1 MSLGRVV
8 LLLLAVALGAGAVLL
23 VEGNTTVVGLH
34 LGSFAGRA
42 EAPLW
47 LVIASAFL
55 GGAITA
61 GLLVGLVW
69 LIGPFFKVL
78 VGIFFVFILC
88 LAAAVMGMR
97 GAAGVALLVGL
108 LLLLAAV
115 TWERRADLATAATGV
130 RTGAG
135 TSWRAIWAAL
145 GAVHTELATWA
156 QGLMSIPPAV
166 GAPPTAAPLPP
177 LVAPPPP
184 SVIALLIVLL
194 LATAL
199 VGSTMLLRA
208 ALVLAFAAAGIVA
221 ALRAMT
227 LVRVGTPIEMRAR
240 YGGLGGGRGGW
251 RLSQPASLLLI
262 AAILLAAAVG
272 LAPVDRG
279 PELRRPADA
288 KPAEPAPKKAEQEK
302 APETAKPASSSPTQH

>member
-23 VEGNTTVVGLH
+23 VEGNTTIVGLH

-115 TWERRADLATAATGV
+115 TWERRGDLATAATGV

-156 QGLMSIPPAV
+156 QGLALYPPAV
-166 GAPPTAAPLPP
+166 A
-177 LVAPPPP
+177 APPPA
-184 SVIALLIVLL
+184 VIGLLIVLL
-194 LATAL
+194 ASVLL
-199 VGSTMLLRA
+199 GSTILLRA
-208 ALVLAFAAAGIVA
+208 ALVLAFAAAGVIA

-227 LVRVGTPIEMRAR
+227 LVRVGTPIELRAR
-240 YGGLGGGRGGW
+240 YGGFGGGRGGW

-262 AAILLAAAVG
+262 ATVLLGAAVG
-272 LAPVDRG
+272 LAQVDRG
-279 PELRRPADA
+279 PELRRPTDV
-288 KPAEPAPKKAEQEK
+288 KPAPASAPKKEESEK
-302 APETAKPASSSPTQH
+302 APEAAKATSPSPTPH

>member
-8 LLLLAVALGAGAVLL
+8 LLLLAVALGAGTVLL
-23 VEGNTTVVGLH
+23 VEGNTTIVGLH

-61 GLLVGLVW
+61 GLLVGMVW

-88 LAAAVMGMR
+88 LAAVVMGMR
-97 GAAGVALLVGL
+97 GAAGIALLVGL

-115 TWERRADLATAATGV
+115 TWERRVDLATAATGV
-130 RTGAG
+130 RTGAD

-145 GAVHTELATWA
+145 GTVHTELATWA
-156 QGLMSIPPAV
+156 QGLASTPPAV
-166 GAPPTAAPLPP
+166 A
-177 LVAPPPP
+177 APPPA
-184 SVIALLIVLL
+184 VIGLLTVLL
-194 LATAL
+194 LASVL
-199 VGSTMLLRA
+199 LGSTILLRA
-208 ALVLAFAAAGIVA
+208 ALVLAFAAAGVIA

-227 LVRVGTPIEMRAR
+227 LVRVGTPIELRAR
-240 YGGLGGGRGGW
+240 YGGFGGGRGGW

-262 AAILLAAAVG
+262 ATVLLGAAVG
-272 LAPVDRG
+272 LAQVDRG
-279 PELRRPADA
+279 PELRRPTDV
-288 KPAEPAPKKAEQEK
+288 KPAPASAPKKEESEK
-302 APETAKPASSSPTQH
+302 APEAAKAASPSPTPH